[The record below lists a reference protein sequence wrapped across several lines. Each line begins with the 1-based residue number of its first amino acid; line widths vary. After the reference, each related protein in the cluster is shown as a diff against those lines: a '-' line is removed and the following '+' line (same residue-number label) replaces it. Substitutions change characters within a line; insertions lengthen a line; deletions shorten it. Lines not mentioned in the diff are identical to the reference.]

1 MFQWSNKCVKKKGK
15 LIPKYRWKR
24 DISLH
29 FGLKDPNYI
38 GGARND
44 DVTRMV
50 QKIIIHHDYDVKG
63 ILISQLVLAGC
74 SHHYQLKFRNLQLTR
89 STKSICHGKHIH
101 PPPTTHHPH

>member
-1 MFQWSNKCVKKKGK
+1 MFQKTNKCVKKKGK

-63 ILISQLVLAGC
+63 ILFSYLSLYWLVVATIINYNSELAIDKVDEVDL
-74 SHHYQLKFRNLQLTR
+74 SR
-89 STKSICHGKHIH
+89 
-101 PPPTTHHPH
+101 